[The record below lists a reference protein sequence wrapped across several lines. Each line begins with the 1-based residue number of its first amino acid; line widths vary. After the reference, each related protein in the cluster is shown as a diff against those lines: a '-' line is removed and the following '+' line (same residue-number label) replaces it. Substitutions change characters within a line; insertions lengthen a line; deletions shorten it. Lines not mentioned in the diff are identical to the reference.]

1 VWWFWS
7 AAAWW
12 RPPRPAEGEA
22 RPESLLPKYRLTLP
36 ELGFEDFRAQWTLQ
50 TSLAYAP
57 GPKVPGPVLL
67 ALRGLDEDGASESPL

>member
-1 VWWFWS
+1 ML
-7 AAAWW
+7 
-12 RPPRPAEGEA
+12 PRV
-22 RPESLLPKYRLTLP
+22 
-36 ELGFEDFRAQWTLQ
+36 GFEDFRAQWTLQ